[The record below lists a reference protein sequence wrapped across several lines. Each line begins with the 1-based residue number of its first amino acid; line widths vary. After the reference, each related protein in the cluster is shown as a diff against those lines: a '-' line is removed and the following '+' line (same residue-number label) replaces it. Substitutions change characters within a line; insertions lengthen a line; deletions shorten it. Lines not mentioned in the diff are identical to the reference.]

1 VQPGTLIDGRYRVAR
16 ALGRG
21 AMGSVL
27 LAEDEGLERKVAIK
41 IIGDIDDTIPDAAL
55 RFRKEAAAL
64 AKIRHGNVVQVYAA
78 GSHEGKLFFAME
90 YVEGDDVERI
100 VDRHRENGEHV
111 PVLRALTILE
121 EVAAA
126 LNAIHLAGHVHRDV
140 KPANVVIEEATGRP
154 VVVDLGLAV
163 SIDNQGALPSLSM
176 GTPAYAAPEQ
186 VQSSG
191 VSPRTDIY
199 ALACTAFELFTGAP
213 PFVHDDPDVVLVQQ
227 LSKQPPSISTR
238 RPELSALDAPLS
250 VALSKD
256 PERRQS
262 SAPELVRALREAI
275 GVHAEVARETPAHL
289 EDALRVLVV
298 DDDPDFCRLI
308 AACANI
314 AFREA
319 KVHVEAVHS
328 GREAIDHVH
337 ALAPH
342 LIFLDYAMPGLDGIE
357 TLSRIRALPIGNQIR
372 VVVVS
377 AHDQRW
383 RFSVLGVNDFVGKGS
398 SPAELTNSLRAVR
411 EKYGFAP
418 RRPEG

>member
-1 VQPGTLIDGRYRVAR
+1 VQPGSRIDGRYRVER
-16 ALGRG
+16 AVGRG
-21 AMGSVL
+21 AMGSIL

-41 IIGDIDDTIPDAAL
+41 IIGDIDGTIPDAAL

-64 AKIRHGNVVQVYAA
+64 AKIRHPNVVQVYAA
-78 GSHEGKLFFAME
+78 GQHEGKLFFAME

-100 VDRHRENGEHV
+100 VDRHRDNREHV

-121 EVAAA
+121 QAAA
-126 LNAIHLAGHVHRDV
+126 GLHAIHLAGHVHRDV
-140 KPANVVIEEATGRP
+140 KPANIVIEEATGRP
-154 VVVDLGLAV
+154 VVVDLGLAI
-163 SIDNQGALPSLSM
+163 SMNGADALPSLGM

-186 VQSSG
+186 VSSTG
-191 VSPRTDIY
+191 FSPRTDVY
-199 ALACTAFELFTGAP
+199 SLACTAYELFSGAP

-227 LSKQPPSISTR
+227 LSKQPPPLSAL
-238 RPELSALDAPLS
+238 RPDLAALDAPLHQ
-250 VALSKD
+250 ALAKD
-256 PERRQS
+256 PERRQT
-262 SAPELVRALREAI
+262 SAPELVRQMRQAV
-275 GVHAEVARETPAHL
+275 GVLAETRRPPPQQTIDD
-289 EDALRVLVV
+289 DALRVLVV
-298 DDDPDFCRLI
+298 DDDPEFCRLI

-319 KVHVEAVHS
+319 KVHVEAVNS

-357 TLSRIRALPIGNQIR
+357 TLSRIRALPIGDAIR

-411 EKYGFAP
+411 EKYDFA
-418 RRPEG
+418 RRR

>member
-1 VQPGTLIDGRYRVAR
+1 VQPGTLIDNRYRVDR

-27 LAEDEGLERKVAIK
+27 LAEDVGLERKVAIK
-41 IIGDIDDTIPDAAL
+41 IIGDIDRTIPDAAL

-121 EVAAA
+121 NVAAA

-140 KPANVVIEEATGRP
+140 KPANIVIEEATGRP

-163 SIDNQGALPSLSM
+163 SMENAALPSLGM

-191 VSPRTDIY
+191 SSPRTDIY
-199 ALACTAFELFTGAP
+199 SLACTAFELFTGEP

-227 LSKQPPSISTR
+227 LSKEPPLLSTR
-238 RPELSALDAPLS
+238 RPDLAALDAPLAI
-250 VALSKD
+250 ALAKD
-256 PERRQS
+256 PEKRQA
-262 SAPELVRALREAI
+262 SAPDLVRALRDAV
-275 GVHAEVARETPAHL
+275 GVRSETTRPPPRHL
-289 EDALRVLVV
+289 DDALRVLVV
-298 DDDPDFCRLI
+298 DDDPDFCRLL

-342 LIFLDYAMPGLDGIE
+342 LIFLDYQMPGLDGIE
-357 TLSRIRALPIGNQIR
+357 TLSRIRALPIGNDIR

-398 SPAELTNSLRAVR
+398 SPGELTNSLRAVR

-418 RRPEG
+418 RRAEG

>member
-1 VQPGTLIDGRYRVAR
+1 
-16 ALGRG
+16 
-21 AMGSVL
+21 MGSVL
-27 LAEDEGLERKVAIK
+27 LAEDVGLERRVAIK
-41 IIGDIDDTIPDAAL
+41 IIGDIDQTIPDAAL

-64 AKIRHGNVVQVYAA
+64 AKIRHPNVVQVYAA
-78 GSHEGKLFFAME
+78 GNHQGKLFFAME

-121 EVAAA
+121 NVGAA
-126 LNAIHLAGHVHRDV
+126 LHAIHLAGHVHRDV
-140 KPANVVIEEATGRP
+140 KPANIVIEEATGRP

-163 SIDNQGALPSLSM
+163 SMEHGALPSLGM

-191 VSPRTDIY
+191 FCPRTDIY
-199 ALACTAFELFTGAP
+199 SLACTAYELFTGAP

-227 LSKQPPSISTR
+227 LSKEPPPISSR
-238 RPELSALDAPLS
+238 RPDLAALDAPLS
-250 VALSKD
+250 IALSKE
-256 PERRQS
+256 PEKRQP
-262 SAPELVRALREAI
+262 SAPELVKALRDAI
-275 GVHAEVARETPAHL
+275 GVRSETIRPPKGPL
-289 EDALRVLVV
+289 DDSLRVLVV
-298 DDDPDFCRLI
+298 DDDPDFCRLLT
-308 AACANI
+308 ACANI

-319 KVHVEAVHS
+319 KVHVEEVHS
-328 GREAIDHVH
+328 GREAIDQVH

-357 TLSRIRALPIGNQIR
+357 TLSRIRALPIGNEIR

-418 RRPEG
+418 RRSES